1 MHKRIQSVSA
11 QTTDMELLKNMKEKR
26 ILRYP
31 IRVKEDISYIPIF
44 VSDFIFKVRFNEEWH
59 TA

>member
-1 MHKRIQSVSA
+1 VSSA
-11 QTTDMELLKNMKEKR
+11 RTVDMELLKNMKEKR

-31 IRVKEDISYIPIF
+31 IRVKEDISYMPIS
-44 VSDFIFKVRFNEEWH
+44 VSDFTLKVRFNEEWH